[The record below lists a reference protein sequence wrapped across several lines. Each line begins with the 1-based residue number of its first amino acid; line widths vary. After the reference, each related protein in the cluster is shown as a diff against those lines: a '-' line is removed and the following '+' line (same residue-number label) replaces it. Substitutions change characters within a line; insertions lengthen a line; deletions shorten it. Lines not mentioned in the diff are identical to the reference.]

1 VTAIAWFDEVG
12 KDDVG
17 VAGGKGANLG
27 ELTRAGLS
35 VPPGFIVK
43 AAAYFAL
50 LEQSG
55 IRSRI
60 AAVLSGLD
68 PANNQ
73 QLAAAADEI
82 KRLLQNAVVTPDV
95 ADGISEACERLD
107 GDQLAVRSSATVEDL
122 AEASFAGQQ
131 STFLNVRTDR
141 VEQAVRACWASLFE
155 PQAIAYRAQKGFDH
169 LEVGMAVVVQ
179 RMVQSA
185 RSGVMFTLHPVTG
198 DPGKIII
205 EAVYGLGEAA
215 VSGVVTPDC
224 YIVDK
229 ASLAIEEKEVAHQ
242 ERQLVRDAAAH
253 QDAEPNGWVN
263 VPPDRARLQK
273 LSDDEIATVAELGR
287 RVEAHYGSPQ
297 DIEWAEEGGSFF
309 LVQAR
314 PVTAGM

>member
-1 VTAIAWFDEVG
+1 MTAIAWFDEVG

-43 AAAYFAL
+43 AAAYFVL

-68 PANNQ
+68 PPNNQ
-73 QLAAAADEI
+73 QLTASADEI
-82 KRLLQNAVVTPDV
+82 KRLLEDAAVTPDV
-95 ADGISEACERLD
+95 AGGISEACERLD
-107 GDQLAVRSSATVEDL
+107 SDQLAVRSSATVEDL
-122 AEASFAGQQ
+122 AEASFAGQHR
-131 STFLNVRTDR
+131 TFLNVRRDR
-141 VEQAVRACWASLFE
+141 VEQAVRGCWASLFE
-155 PQAIAYRAQKGFDH
+155 PQAIAYRAQRGFDH
-169 LEVGMAVVVQ
+169 LETAMAVVVQ
-179 RMVQSA
+179 RMVQST
-185 RSGVMFTLHPVTG
+185 RSGVMFTMHPVTG
-198 DPGKIII
+198 DAGKIII

-229 ASLAIEEKEVAHQ
+229 ASLAIEEREVAHQ
-242 ERQLVRDAAAH
+242 DTQLVRDAAAGA
-253 QDAEPNGWVN
+253 DNEPNVWISVAS
-263 VPPDRARLQK
+263 DRARLQK
-273 LSDDEIATVAELGR
+273 LSDDEIATVADLGR

-309 LVQAR
+309 LVQSR

>member
-12 KDDVG
+12 KDDVDI
-17 VAGGKGANLG
+17 VGGKGANLG

-55 IRSRI
+55 VRSRI

-68 PANNQ
+68 PANNH

-82 KRLLQNAVVTPDV
+82 KRLLEDASVTPDV
-95 ADGISEACERLD
+95 ADGISEACERLG
-107 GDQLAVRSSATVEDL
+107 GDQLAVRSSATAEDL
-122 AEASFAGQQ
+122 VGASFAGQQ
-131 STFLNVRTDR
+131 STFLNVRRDR
-141 VEQAVRACWASLFE
+141 VEQAVRGCWASLFE

-169 LEVGMAVVVQ
+169 LETGMAVVVQ
-179 RMVQSA
+179 RMVQST

-198 DPGKIII
+198 DAGKIII

-224 YIVDK
+224 YIVNK
-229 ASLAIEEKEVAHQ
+229 ASLAVEEREIGHQ
-242 ERQLVRDAAAH
+242 DRQLVRDAAAT
-253 QDAEPNGWVN
+253 AEMDPNIWLN

-273 LSDDEIATVAELGR
+273 LSDDEIATVAALGR
-287 RVEAHYGSPQ
+287 RVEAHYRSPQ
-297 DIEWAEEGGSFF
+297 DIEWAEEGGAFY

>member
-1 VTAIAWFDEVG
+1 MTAIAWFDEVG
-12 KDDVG
+12 KEDVDM
-17 VAGGKGANLG
+17 AGGKGANLG

-73 QLAAAADEI
+73 QLTAASDEI
-82 KRLLQNAVVTPDV
+82 KRLLRKAAIRPEV
-95 ADGISEACERLD
+95 AGGILEACERLD
-107 GDQLAVRSSATVEDL
+107 SDALAVRSSATAEDL

-131 STFLNVRTDR
+131 STFLNVRRDR
-141 VEQAVRACWASLFE
+141 VEQAVRGCWASLFE

-169 LEVGMAVVVQ
+169 LETGMAVVVQ

-185 RSGVMFTLHPVTG
+185 RSGVMFTTHPVTG
-198 DPGKIII
+198 DAGKIII

-215 VSGVVTPDC
+215 VSGIVTPDC

-229 ASLAIEEKEVAHQ
+229 ASLAVEEREIGHQ
-242 ERQLVRDAAAH
+242 DRQLVRDAAAT
-253 QDAEPNGWVN
+253 AEMDPNTWLN

-273 LSDDEIATVAELGR
+273 LSDDEIAAVAELGR

-297 DIEWAEEGGSFF
+297 DIEWAEEGETFF

-314 PVTAGM
+314 PVTAGG